1 MIELKVLF
9 MIEYIWGSKVLA
21 AYADLV
27 DRETYAVVPDT
38 APYIA
43 VYKYSI
49 ITTSV
54 GSTYS
59 KTIYWIGSTSK
70 LISAVVDTMGRLL

>member
-9 MIEYIWGSKVLA
+9 MIEYICGSKVLA
-21 AYADLV
+21 DYDDLV
-27 DRETYAVVPDT
+27 DKETYAVVPDT

-49 ITTSV
+49 ITISV

-59 KTIYWIGSTSK
+59 KIIYWIGSTSK
-70 LISAVVDTMGRLL
+70 LISAVVETIGKLQ